1 MDTVELLQAL
11 DGSNPAVT
19 LVRTTVLG
27 LHAHAGNGATTLCA
41 LVGLLTRVA
50 TDLQRMGHTT
60 RWVVAALHAG
70 ASVCERT
77 CEELA
82 MPLQSLLPEALH
94 TTRGLPTDGGACGY
108 IEPGLSRRGISAGTE
123 RGGAAPAPPHASAA
137 TATSEGPEPAD
148 SDDEFDWY
156 FKAQLAVP
164 GPPASAPGLG
174 CAAPAPAQLQPTT
187 ISAEPGPSR
196 AAQAFA
202 LRLAHGREPEMGL
215 AAAALQRALAPSS
228 APGAGQAD
236 GRAEF
241 LRMPLKKAVPTVEA
255 LGVGTP
261 HIIDALV
268 LESTHSFATAVA
280 GELLRGRC
288 CIIPRSVDAPAHPS
302 IEPSIYRS
310 I

>member
-1 MDTVELLQAL
+1 
-11 DGSNPAVT
+11 
-19 LVRTTVLG
+19 
-27 LHAHAGNGATTLCA
+27 
-41 LVGLLTRVA
+41 
-50 TDLQRMGHTT
+50 
-60 RWVVAALHAG
+60 
-70 ASVCERT
+70 
-77 CEELA
+77 
-82 MPLQSLLPEALH
+82 
-94 TTRGLPTDGGACGY
+94 
-108 IEPGLSRRGISAGTE
+108 
-123 RGGAAPAPPHASAA
+123 
-137 TATSEGPEPAD
+137 
-148 SDDEFDWY
+148 
-156 FKAQLAVP
+156 
-164 GPPASAPGLG
+164 
-174 CAAPAPAQLQPTT
+174 
-187 ISAEPGPSR
+187 
-196 AAQAFA
+196 
-202 LRLAHGREPEMGL
+202 MGL